1 MTPTLQLHLAVLLF
15 SGTALFSKLIPLPAT
30 EITALRS
37 VLAGLAL
44 FTLLGLTGQRARL
57 LRPRDYGIVIGLGIL
72 IGLHWATYFAAMQF
86 STVAIGMIAF
96 FTYPVMTVLAEP
108 LLARQR
114 PALADLA
121 SALIVLLGVALLV
134 PTPSLDSDVTQGV
147 LLGILSAALFTARN
161 LLQRRYFAHYSGAQT
176 MAYQTSVAALMLLPF
191 ISVPEGAMATTD
203 WGLLVLLG
211 IGFTALP
218 HAMLSQSLRS
228 LSAKTVSLVSCMQ
241 PLYATVLAAL
251 LLSEWPDLKTLMG
264 GGLILAAAL
273 YETARAHRR

>member
-1 MTPTLQLHLAVLLF
+1 MNPTLQLHLAVLLF

-30 EITALRS
+30 EITALRA
-37 VLAGLAL
+37 VLAGAAL
-44 FTLLGLTGQRARL
+44 FTLLLLTGKRVRLQRG
-57 LRPRDYGIVIGLGIL
+57 RDYLIVIGLGVL
-72 IGLHWATYFAAMQF
+72 IGLHWATYFAGMQF

-96 FTYPVMTVLAEP
+96 FTYPVMTVLVEP
-108 LLARQR
+108 LLVGQR
-114 PALADLA
+114 PAPADLA

-134 PTPSLDSDVTQGV
+134 PTPSLDSEVTQGV
-147 LLGILSAALFTARN
+147 LLGVLSAALFTARN

-176 MAYQTSVAALMLLPF
+176 MAYQTSVAAVMLLPW
-191 ISVPEGAMATTD
+191 IEIPAGAMTATD
-203 WGLLVLLG
+203 GYMLVLLG
-211 IGFTALP
+211 LGFTALP

-241 PLYATVLAAL
+241 PLYATALAAL
-251 LLSEWPDLKTLMG
+251 LLAEWPDLKTLFG